1 MDHTSLVV
9 REALKSAHLR
19 KRKAVDERSLKTPH
33 NEFSVP
39 VDGEFPWLTGSSQD
53 ARNSFGPCDTSSSK
67 LCNSKQN
74 TLQSGSS
81 SLHSAFSLETKSN
94 SFSSSSEGTGDH
106 SKLRKKREREKKRR
120 MSMNKLFERLMTVVS
135 ADRFVKKDK
144 ESVITQTIEYV
155 QWEQQHI
162 AQLESENRFLR
173 EQVDELRAEKNELR
187 SDKIYLKNELHS
199 LKDEV
204 EKLRNDNVIL
214 WQSCRKG
221 DAVVSDSALDAALRG
236 NLLQDYFDN
245 NDFNQFL
252 GSSVFEQDVG
262 ECSIPYE
269 KSAESSS
276 SRNRNGLDS
285 ERGKRDN
292 NPFPTHSPCA

>member
-19 KRKAVDERSLKTPH
+19 KRKATNESSLKTPQ
-33 NEFSVP
+33 NEFSAP
-39 VDGEFPWLTGSSQD
+39 MNGDFPWLKGTAETRGSL
-53 ARNSFGPCDTSSSK
+53 GPCESSSSNFYCHPK
-67 LCNSKQN
+67 SALHSGS
-74 TLQSGSS
+74 TSLQSP
-81 SLHSAFSLETKSN
+81 FSLETKSN
-94 SFSSSSEGTGDH
+94 SSSSSSEGTSDH
-106 SKLRKKREREKKRR
+106 KKLRKKREREKKRR
-120 MSMNKLFERLMTVVS
+120 LCMNRLFEKLMTVIS

-162 AQLESENRFLR
+162 TQLESENRFLR
-173 EQVDELRAEKNELR
+173 EQVEELRAEKNELR

-199 LKDEV
+199 LKEEV

-236 NLLQDYFDN
+236 NLLQDYLDN
-245 NDFNQFL
+245 NDFDPFL
-252 GSSVFEQDVG
+252 GSSVFEEGIG
-262 ECSIPYE
+262 EFSKPYE
-269 KSAESSS
+269 KSESSS
-276 SRNRNGLDS
+276 SRSRNVLDS
-285 ERGKRDN
+285 EKGKRDN
-292 NPFPTHSPCA
+292 TFPTHSPCA